1 MIIIDNT
8 LSAPYNK
15 IAVLAKMHKNAK
27 NAIKRRCVI
36 MKIENV
42 INKLIPGSVISRREY
57 EEIVRQINPKISDR
71 TIFWQLAKLQ
81 EADIIH
87 KIGQNVF
94 YVRDNDINKR
104 DYVYG
109 YSKKMKGIVEI
120 IKNDYPL
127 VDFQVWEF
135 VQLNEFVN
143 HQIGK
148 NVFFIEVEHHLE
160 ESIFNRLKQY
170 YSRILLCPK
179 EDMFYNYFEEN
190 MVVIQSL
197 LSEVPKTKS
206 DVQGCSLEKLLV
218 DLFSNKLTGQLVERA
233 EYPGIYEEAFRK
245 YYIDEKKL
253 FRYARRR
260 NLEKEI
266 KNFIEKETNIQ
277 LVTEDMND

>member
-1 MIIIDNT
+1 
-8 LSAPYNK
+8 
-15 IAVLAKMHKNAK
+15 
-27 NAIKRRCVI
+27 

-42 INKLIPGSVISRREY
+42 IDKLIPGSVISRKEY

-81 EADIIH
+81 EADILH

-109 YSKKMKGIVEI
+109 YSKEMKGIVEI
-120 IKNDYPL
+120 IKKNYPL

-218 DLFSNKLTGQLVERA
+218 DLFSNKLTGQLIERA

-277 LVTEDMND
+277 LVMEDMND